1 MPDLPWGGC
10 LHLLKFIMFSF
21 GFFIFLFL
29 ISIVLP
35 YALGCLNIQE
45 SLSTQFWDGESF
57 VDGPIRSLL
66 YMLENEFPYRSV
78 KLLRFLS
85 AVSEGKWSA
94 ECVYVLP
101 LDFCFCLF
109 NMKNSNALS
118 LYIYICMY
126 IIFLISWIQMFSFCF
141 FC

>member
-1 MPDLPWGGC
+1 MFCFVLYI
-10 LHLLKFIMFSF
+10 LLI
-21 GFFIFLFL
+21 L

-35 YALGCLNIQE
+35 YALGYLNIQE
-45 SLSTQFWDGESF
+45 SLTTQFWDGESF

-78 KLLRFLS
+78 ELLRFLS

-101 LDFCFCLF
+101 
-109 NMKNSNALS
+109 
-118 LYIYICMY
+118 
-126 IIFLISWIQMFSFCF
+126 
-141 FC
+141 